1 MADFYTF
8 LTFTENQDGTTKRD
22 MVVNLDTIQ
31 TVTPVTNIEGKPVHD
46 NQMNIV
52 LIDGTTIKAFHYDKF
67 VEDMGRKYNG

>member
-8 LTFTENQDGTTKRD
+8 NVFEMNQDGTIKRD
-22 MVVNLDTIQ
+22 MVVNLDTIL
-31 TVTPVTNIEGKPVHD
+31 TVTPITDIEGKPINA
-46 NQMNIV
+46 NQMNIL